1 MVKKALV
8 ILADGFE
15 EIEAVSCID
24 ILRRAGIAVTLAGL
38 NDIKITGS
46 RKIILLADK
55 KLTELTEEFDV
66 CVLPGGSTGAE
77 NLSHS
82 EKVNF
87 IIKQMNKEGGLI
99 AAICASPAIVLAPLG
114 ILDNK
119 SAACFPGMQ
128 EYFNKSTT
136 YKNSPVVIDGNIIT
150 SQGPGTSLLFA
161 LTIVEK
167 LCGKEISDKVKK
179 TALIE

>member
-1 MVKKALV
+1 MAKKALV

-15 EIEAVSCID
+15 EIETVSCVD
-24 ILRRAGIAVTLAGL
+24 ILRRAGIDVTMAGL
-38 NDIKITGS
+38 KGLKVTGS

-55 KLTELTEEFDV
+55 KLNKIKEEFDA

-82 EKVNF
+82 KKVKSIIEK
-87 IIKQMNKEGGLI
+87 MNQEGKLI
-99 AAICASPAIVLAPLG
+99 AAICASPAVVLAPLG

-119 SAACFPGMQ
+119 SATCFPGDQ
-128 EYFNKSTT
+128 KYFNKNTT
-136 YKNSPVVIDGNIIT
+136 YNNTPIVIDNNIIT

-161 LTIVEK
+161 LTIVKK

-179 TALIE
+179 AALIN